1 MLLLTPFN
9 NLIVS
14 GLRRKA
20 RYKSYVVTGNWRAS
34 NVPLHLFAPP
44 AKRRFPDLSPP
55 INPNMELWPPATR
68 LLPVVQPESACGPIT
83 STVAPSAYVIALP
96 ARYAVLGGG
105 VVHSNL
111 TASLEQF
118 EAVSTAR
125 VAELLTTEDNRAT
138 AHFASGFTRI
148 EVEALTQSQCAADV
162 WLGSTLPDWSGL
174 SNVARR
180 ACRHHCITELCQV
193 LQILEQCGEE
203 SDSEGIWEDVHALPA
218 IRSTIRSTVSP
229 GVLTGTARRAH
240 GNGVLPASKKHCSK
254 PAYQEF
260 CRQMYHAS
268 LARVFELKAGMTTPV
283 WARTLHR

>member
-1 MLLLTPFN
+1 MEVRSHADCCPSS
-9 NLIVS
+9 NLS
-14 GLRRKA
+14 Q
-20 RYKSYVVTGNWRAS
+20 
-34 NVPLHLFAPP
+34 
-44 AKRRFPDLSPP
+44 
-55 INPNMELWPPATR
+55 
-68 LLPVVQPESACGPIT
+68 PVAPIT

-96 ARYAVLGGG
+96 ARYA
-105 VVHSNL
+105 
-111 TASLEQF
+111 F

-203 SDSEGIWEDVHALPA
+203 SDSEGIWEDVRAVDLD
-218 IRSTIRSTVSP
+218 STLSVATGHQEYHPVYVSP